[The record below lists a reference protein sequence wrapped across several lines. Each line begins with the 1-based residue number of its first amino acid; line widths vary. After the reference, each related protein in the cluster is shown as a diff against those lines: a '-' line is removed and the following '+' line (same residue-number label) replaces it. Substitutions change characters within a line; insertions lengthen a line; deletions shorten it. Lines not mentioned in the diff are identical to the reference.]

1 MQFDRPLQPAI
12 LIQRYKRFLA
22 DVRLPNG
29 ECITLHCPNTGS
41 MRNCQT
47 PGSRVWYTDS
57 GNSKRK
63 YPCTW
68 QIVENEDGQL
78 VGVNTGLA
86 NKLVVE
92 AIQVGR
98 VPELAGFTRLATEVA
113 YGENRSRID
122 ILLETT
128 NGDALAPA
136 KCFVEVKNVSLA
148 VEPGRAI
155 FPDAVTARGHKHMQE
170 LMLMR
175 AQGQRAVLLFCVQ
188 ISDVGIVAPADSID
202 PEYGRLLRQA
212 AARGVE
218 VLAYRAEFDLAH
230 SCITLNTGIAIDL
243 Q

>member
-1 MQFDRPLQPAI
+1 MQFDPPLQPAI
-12 LIQRYKRFLA
+12 LVRRYKRFLA
-22 DVRLPNG
+22 DVRLPDG
-29 ECITLHCPNTGS
+29 TCITLHCPNTGS
-41 MRNCQT
+41 MKNCQT
-47 PGSRVWYTDS
+47 PGSPVWYTDS

-68 QIVENEDGQL
+68 QIVENENGQR

-92 AIQVGR
+92 AIQTGR
-98 VPELAGFTRLATEVA
+98 IRELQGFSELATEVP

-122 ILLETT
+122 ILLEATDT
-128 NGDALAPA
+128 NASTPA

-148 VEPGRAI
+148 VERGQAI
-155 FPDAVTARGHKHMQE
+155 FPDAVTLRGHKHMQE

-175 AQGQRAVLLFCVQ
+175 EQAHRAVLLFCVQ
-188 ISDVGIVAPADSID
+188 ISDVDTVAPADLID

-212 AARGVE
+212 AVQGVE

-230 SCITLNTGIAIDL
+230 SRITLNTGIVVDL
-243 Q
+243 